1 MSSALSTR
9 DEGRAHMK
17 KKKKKKT
24 VGIVAL
30 AVIAGFLTAHAADA
44 GSTQSSKPI
53 PPPKVASKPAPMKM
67 DTKPGPAFQMVE
79 GKLNKIDGD
88 IYVVEDYNGN
98 EVRLYVGKDTKK
110 LRGNKKVGDT
120 VRAEITRGGFANS
133 IQ

>member
-1 MSSALSTR
+1 M
-9 DEGRAHMK
+9 

-24 VGIVAL
+24 VGLVAL
-30 AVIAGFLTAHAADA
+30 AVIAGFLSAHLADA
-44 GSTQSSKPI
+44 AGSKNSSKST

>member
-1 MSSALSTR
+1 
-9 DEGRAHMK
+9 MK
-17 KKKKKKT
+17 KKKKKT
-24 VGIVAL
+24 IGILCL
-30 AVIAGFLTAHAADA
+30 AVISGCLTAHLADA
-44 GSTQSSKPI
+44 AGSKSSKSA
-53 PPPKVASKPAPMKM
+53 PPPQVASKPAPMKM

-98 EVRLYVGKDTKK
+98 EVRLYVGKETKR

>member
-1 MSSALSTR
+1 M
-9 DEGRAHMK
+9 M

-44 GSTQSSKPI
+44 AGSQQSSKST

-88 IYVVEDYNGN
+88 VYVVEDYNGN

>member
-1 MSSALSTR
+1 
-9 DEGRAHMK
+9 MK
-17 KKKKKKT
+17 KKKKKT
-24 VGIVAL
+24 IGILCL
-30 AVIAGFLTAHAADA
+30 AVLAGFLTAYLADA
-44 GSTQSSKPI
+44 AGSKSSKST
-53 PPPKVASKPAPMKM
+53 PPPSVASKPAPMKM

-98 EVRLYVGKDTKK
+98 EVRLYVGKETKR
-110 LRGNKKVGDT
+110 LRGDKKVGDT